1 MDNMSNIDDKLI
13 ITWIKKQEFSK
24 LTFLDNCWQS
34 HENEWY
40 LGFYYFI
47 QYLKQECLDDV
58 MAEVTSR
65 HGDESSAYCYLGDT
79 ANKIYSLII

>member
-1 MDNMSNIDDKLI
+1 MSNIDDKMI
-13 ITWIKKQEFSK
+13 INWIKNQEFSK

-47 QYLKQECLDDV
+47 QYIKQECFDDV
-58 MAEVTSR
+58 IADKRV
-65 HGDESSAYCYLGDT
+65 DYFA
-79 ANKIYSLII
+79 